1 MRYSGQLFGTKED
14 TKFGISWQQSGE
26 ALQHHVF
33 STESKGTTK
42 MQKPGNNAKAFRLSQ
57 VVHKHWELSVFRK
70 TWYSSPD
77 LVIELIEK
85 SGTSQTRACMIAPM
99 CAYKCEHVHAYVC
112 IYVSKWLRACVHI
125 LAGMIGPCV
134 CIRDRWSRA
143 CVHILAGMI
152 EHVCEYVSKWLRAC
166 VHILAGMF
174 TPMCAYTCRHNWA
187 YLCIYACRHDCA
199 YLARGLVGVK
209 IY

>member
-1 MRYSGQLFGTKED
+1 MPNMSY
-14 TKFGISWQQSGE
+14 QSLVAQAARE
-26 ALQHHVF
+26 QETCWSQAI
-33 STESKGTTK
+33 T
-42 MQKPGNNAKAFRLSQ
+42 PRLSGWA
-57 VVHKHWELSVFRK
+57 HNTLSVFRK

-77 LVIELIEK
+77 LVIDRKIRYL
-85 SGTSQTRACMIAPM
+85 TDTCM
-99 CAYKCEHVHAYVC
+99 HDRAYVC
-112 IYVSKWLRACVHI
+112 IQMWTCPRLCVHI
-125 LAGMIGPCV
+125 REQMIARMCTHSCRHDRPMCVYTRQMITRMCTYSCRNDWACVRIREQMIARMCTYSCRHDCAHV
-134 CIRDRWSRA
+134 CI
-143 CVHILAGMI
+143 
-152 EHVCEYVSKWLRAC
+152 YVSKWLRAC